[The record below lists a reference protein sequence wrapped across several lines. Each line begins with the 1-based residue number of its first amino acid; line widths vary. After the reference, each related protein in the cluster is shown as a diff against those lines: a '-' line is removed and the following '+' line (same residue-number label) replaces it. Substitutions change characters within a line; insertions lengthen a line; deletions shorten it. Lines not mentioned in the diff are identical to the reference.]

1 MATCLGPQSK
11 QKNISAEAA
20 RQVRMSGKNRFPS
33 VICSE
38 LPSCAIA
45 IISIC
50 RLLGSN
56 GDFILSDYKHA
67 SPHNSGLPVTWAQF
81 PEALDVESALAIGL
95 RHGKEECMKNGRAIL
110 FALTIFVLSAAT
122 ELYTSDNAGIEPSR
136 DSIIRIVTQIKR
148 ADYEGDRPTLKR
160 LHDELTP
167 IPEDNKLASRVLYW
181 RGFALWRRAI
191 NGFNE
196 SPTPTDLEGDLT
208 QAVTDFK
215 NAIARDPA
223 FIEPK
228 IGAGSSLG
236 YLMYLNKKDASR
248 VQELLQQSSP
258 LLKEAMATAPDNP
271 RLLWVLG
278 PIRWSSPPERGGGQ
292 DKAFEIYN
300 KGLEAVRNQKHGV
313 IDPLEPSWGEPELLM
328 SLAWSNLNRTTPD
341 LKAADQYAQAAL
353 KLVPYW
359 HYVRNILM
367 QQIQAAQAKAAL
379 PGADSALAQAQNQP
393 NAKPLQYFFVLLN
406 RPANAPQ
413 LSKEAGEKL
422 QEEHMANIRKM
433 TAEHKLV
440 IAGPFMD
447 DTVLRG
453 IFVFQ
458 ADSAAQ
464 VQEWA
469 NSDPAV
475 KAGRLSAEV
484 HGPWLIEL
492 SAIHNPSEPA
502 GLEQYTLVLMK
513 RGDHWNP
520 NAPEFMD
527 VMKQHHAFVQRM
539 TDQGSLAIAGPL
551 PFTDQGE
558 LRGVAIFRVGAE
570 QTARLTQDDP
580 IVKAGLLKAEV
591 HPWGTAKGVLAPG
604 QPMQ

>member
-1 MATCLGPQSK
+1 M
-11 QKNISAEAA
+11 SA
-20 RQVRMSGKNRFPS
+20 R
-33 VICSE
+33 
-38 LPSCAIA
+38 
-45 IISIC
+45 
-50 RLLGSN
+50 
-56 GDFILSDYKHA
+56 
-67 SPHNSGLPVTWAQF
+67 
-81 PEALDVESALAIGL
+81 
-95 RHGKEECMKNGRAIL
+95 NGRTFL
-110 FALTIFVLSAAT
+110 FALTIFVLCAAT
-122 ELYTSDNAGIEPSR
+122 ELYPADKTSLELSR
-136 DSIIRIVTQIKR
+136 DSIIRTVTQIQR
-148 ADYEGDRPTLKR
+148 ADYEGDRPALKR

-196 SPTPTDLEGDLT
+196 TPTPNDLEADLT

-215 NAIARDPA
+215 DAIARDPA
-223 FIEPK
+223 FVEPK

-236 YLMYLNKKDASR
+236 YLMYLHKNDSTR
-248 VQELLQQSSP
+248 VQELYQQSSP
-258 LLKEAMATAPDNP
+258 LLKEAMAAAPDNP

-278 PIRWSSPPERGGGQ
+278 PMRWSSPPERGGGQ
-292 DKAFEIYN
+292 DKAIEGYN
-300 KGLEAVRNQKHGV
+300 RGLEVIRNQKRDAS
-313 IDPLEPSWGEPELLM
+313 DPLDPSWGEPELLM
-328 SLAWSNLNRTTPD
+328 SLAWSNLSRTTPD
-341 LKAADQYAQAAL
+341 LNAAEQDARAAL
-353 KLVPYW
+353 KIVPYW
-359 HYVRNILM
+359 HYVRDILM
-367 QQIQAAQAKAAL
+367 PQIQAAQAKAL
-379 PGADSALAQAQNQP
+379 PTGAGSTLEQTQNTL
-393 NAKPLQYFFVLLN
+393 NAKTAQYFFVLLN
-406 RPANAPQ
+406 RPTNAPQ

-469 NSDPAV
+469 NSDPAIR
-475 KAGRLSAEV
+475 AGHLSAEV
-484 HGPWLIEL
+484 HGPWLIEP
-492 SAIHNPSEPA
+492 SAIHDSAEPP
-502 GLEQYTLVLMK
+502 GFEQYTVVLMK

-527 VMKQHHAFVQRM
+527 VMKQHHAFVKRM
-539 TDQGSLAIAGPL
+539 TDQGNMAIAGPF
-551 PFTDQGE
+551 PFSDQGE

-570 QTARLTQDDP
+570 QTAKLTQDDP
-580 IVKAGLLKAEV
+580 IVKAGLLTAEI
-591 HPWGTAKGVLAPG
+591 HPWGTGKGVLASG